1 MWVQLQH
8 IATVTHGVFLS
19 RVETSPE
26 DMEGQIVN
34 LYTMKEM
41 NESLGLDYRGDH
53 ERVTAIPIEMSKLS
67 KLKLASE
74 KMVVVNLLSQKAVA
88 IRKEHTGL
96 LIPSNFVVIE
106 WNEPFSPLYFEWYFN
121 EHPFCRKQ
129 LLIVRQG
136 TSISA
141 LSIQM
146 LRELEII
153 MPSTDKQKLIGKM
166 YRSLKK
172 KQALQM
178 EYKKLEEQ
186 FMHYTIIK
194 MIGDITND
202 NK

>member
-1 MWVQLQH
+1 MQLQD
-8 IATVTHGVFLS
+8 IATVTHGAFLS

-26 DMEGQIVN
+26 DTGAQIIN

-41 NESLGLDYRGDH
+41 NESLGLGYRGDH
-53 ERVTAIPIEMSKLS
+53 ERVTSIHVEANRLS

-74 KMVVVNLLSQKAVA
+74 NMVVVNLLSQKAVA
-88 IRKEHTGL
+88 IRREHVGL

-129 LLIVRQG
+129 LITARQG

-146 LRELEII
+146 LRELEIV
-153 MPSTDKQKLIGKM
+153 MPPADKQELIGKM

-178 EYKKLEEQ
+178 EYKQLEEQ

-194 MIGDITND
+194 AIGDINND

>member
-1 MWVQLQH
+1 MRLQD

-26 DMEGQIVN
+26 DTGAQIVN

-41 NESLGLDYRGDH
+41 NESLGLDYRGDR
-53 ERVTAIPIEMSKLS
+53 ERVTAIPIEAGKLS

-74 KMVVVNLLSQKAVA
+74 KMVVMNLLSQKAVA
-88 IRKEHTGL
+88 IRKEHAGL

-129 LLIVRQG
+129 LITARQG

-146 LRELEII
+146 LRELEIV
-153 MPSTDKQKLIGKM
+153 MPPADKQELIGKM

-178 EYKKLEEQ
+178 EYKQLEEQ

-194 MIGDITND
+194 AIGDITND

>member
-1 MWVQLQH
+1 MRLQD
-8 IATVTHGVFLS
+8 IATVTQGAFLS

-26 DMEGQIVN
+26 DKGAQVVH

-53 ERVTAIPIEMSKLS
+53 ERVTAISIEADRLS
-67 KLKLASE
+67 KLKRASE

-88 IRKEHTGL
+88 IRKEHAGL

-106 WNEPFSPLYFEWYFN
+106 SNEHFSPLYFEWYFN
-121 EHPFCRKQ
+121 EHPSCRKQ
-129 LLIVRQG
+129 LLIARQG

-146 LRELEII
+146 LRELDIV
-153 MPSTDKQKLIGKM
+153 MPPADKQELIGKM

-178 EYKKLEEQ
+178 EYKQLEEQ

-194 MIGDITND
+194 AIGDINND